1 MIFLYALA
9 YGKVMKVAALFYLRY
24 VVYDLTIFSQLNR
37 IKMIK
42 TPALLFVE
50 VK

>member
-9 YGKVMKVAALFYLRY
+9 YGKVMKVAALFYLSY
-24 VVYDLTIFSQLNR
+24 VVYDLTIFSQLNGTKI
-37 IKMIK
+37 IKIL
-42 TPALLFVE
+42 ALLFVE